1 MEIEVK
7 TQGNRGPAAVGILM
21 NLNPKRENDTAT
33 GSLLRRELP
42 TGLRDGDGS
51 AAGEPAFLTASS

>member
-21 NLNPKRENDTAT
+21 NLNPKRENDTAR
-33 GSLLRRELP
+33 GPFLGKGLP
-42 TGLRDGDGS
+42 PGWG
-51 AAGEPAFLTASS
+51 